1 MLAKAVSDSGNF
13 FIGPMGQLVGSFGA
27 SAMSVLIITSA
38 FACGMAFHNTA
49 ARYMYSLAREGVL
62 PKKLAHTHPKF
73 KSPHIASS
81 VQSVLAAL
89 WLCLFAYFMGTDDP
103 NAQAYLG
110 VYTMLAVLGTMLE
123 LGEQS
128 LALHRQVAERAL
140 ALGLDGLVIVD
151 GGPEGQVMA
160 AAAQGLPRLA
170 LVTSP
175 EEAAQE
181 LVAWLEP
188 GDQVLLKAS
197 RGVALERAIPLLE
210 RALG

>member
-1 MLAKAVSDSGNF
+1 LLLALAAA
-13 FIGPMGQLVGSFGA
+13 A
-27 SAMSVLIITSA
+27 SLDMPLDPQ
-38 FACGMAFHNTA
+38 
-49 ARYMYSLAREGVL
+49 RPLELAL
-62 PKKLAHTHPKF
+62 PGGRSRRLRLGTIELLDETYNA
-73 KSPHIASS
+73 SPEAT
-81 VQSVLAAL
+81 LAAL
-89 WLCLFAYFMGTDDP
+89 ALLAGSAPGSPSSATPGPGAAGDQP
-103 NAQAYLG
+103 PLG
-110 VYTMLAVLGTMLE
+110 RRFAVLGTMLE

-128 LALHRQVAERAL
+128 LELHRQVAERAL

-175 EEAAQE
+175 EAAAQA

-210 RALG
+210 RALGLGQPAQA